1 MNIDKMVARGQHQVF
16 RPATG
21 LDKKTTHG
29 GRGTLCDIIIQT
41 EDYDILKTLY
51 RTSEKH
57 CAMKV
62 SKKVSYSQFFYWEN

>member
-1 MNIDKMVARGQHQVF
+1 MNIDKMVARGQHHVF

-29 GRGTLCDIIIQT
+29 GRGTLC
-41 EDYDILKTLY
+41 DYDILKTLY